1 VKLVHIEM
9 RIIHVYYLLKQ
20 TAKHKEVLEKLSLLL
35 TITEVLT
42 IDKATVLKL
51 KTLKINRSF

>member
-1 VKLVHIEM
+1 
-9 RIIHVYYLLKQ
+9 VYYLLKQ

>member
-1 VKLVHIEM
+1 M